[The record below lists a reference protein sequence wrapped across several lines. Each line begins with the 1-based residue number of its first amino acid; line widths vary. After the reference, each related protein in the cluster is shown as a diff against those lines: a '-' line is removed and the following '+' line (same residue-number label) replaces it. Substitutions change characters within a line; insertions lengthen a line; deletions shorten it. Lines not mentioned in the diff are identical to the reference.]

1 MLKVFDFMVSVI
13 KVRKKTKTINNK
25 KNINIGNSDDISVK
39 TTPKKQTSNAK
50 TATKKWKY
58 LKFEKLVRD
67 RNIDTI
73 RSSGGDVVYDLLS
86 NEKKIFHLK
95 QKLIEE
101 AKEVF
106 DTKNDVELAD
116 ELGDVLDVLKEL
128 IKTAKVPRYKI
139 WKAQKKK
146 AKYRGKFKK
155 GIYCHYVKLPY
166 ELQEKW
172 MEKYDDITYDIE
184 KKSKHKKR
192 HSKQ

>member
-1 MLKVFDFMVSVI
+1 MVNMKES
-13 KVRKKTKTINNK
+13 KKTKTINNK
-25 KNINIGNSDDISVK
+25 KNINFGHSDNMSVK
-39 TTPKKQTSNAK
+39 QMHKQQTGDVK

-73 RSSGGDVVYDLLS
+73 RASGGDVVYDLLS

-101 AKEVF
+101 AMEVF
-106 DTKNDVELAD
+106 EAKNDIEFAD

-128 IKTAKVPRYKI
+128 IKTAKVRRYKI
-139 WKAQKKK
+139 WRAQRKK
-146 AKYRGKFKK
+146 AKFRGKFKK

-166 ELQEKW
+166 ELKEKW
-172 MEKYDDITYDIE
+172 MEKYEDITDDIE
-184 KKSKHKKR
+184 KKLKPKNFTKKTNN
-192 HSKQ
+192 KKK